1 MSYQPMNAVH
11 FLSLLGMTIC
21 MALVGQGIG
30 LFFGAAFDIQ
40 VAVFLSP
47 TCAIPFVLICSF
59 CVNLNS
65 LPYYLNWIGN
75 ISFMQHGFDGSLLSI
90 YGYDR
95 PPLSCSEPYCYFRYP
110 QKFLEQFHLHQSYSY
125 FWPFSGMLVI
135 FLVLRVSTY
144 LVLRFKL
151 RHMRWSVLLILC
163 SLYFLVL
170 VLFVHV
176 GCHRYMVHSEVTV
189 TAGLSLKSRNYIN
202 GLSSSKNNSVVMSLQ
217 YKKFLNRYLLYRS
230 TNSCSIFIHYLLL
243 LGAISMVTLLG

>member
-1 MSYQPMNAVH
+1 MLIREHLNHWFSLKAYYLAKTVSDIPIQILFAAMYLVIVYIMSYQPMNAVH

-110 QKFLEQFHLHQSYSY
+110 QKFLEQFHLHQNYSY

-151 RHMRWSVLLILC
+151 RHMR
-163 SLYFLVL
+163 
-170 VLFVHV
+170 
-176 GCHRYMVHSEVTV
+176 
-189 TAGLSLKSRNYIN
+189 
-202 GLSSSKNNSVVMSLQ
+202 
-217 YKKFLNRYLLYRS
+217 
-230 TNSCSIFIHYLLL
+230 
-243 LGAISMVTLLG
+243 

>member
-1 MSYQPMNAVH
+1 MLIREHLNHWFSLKAYYLAKTVSDIPIQILFAAMYLVIVYIMSYQPMNAVH

-151 RHMRWSVLLILC
+151 RHMR
-163 SLYFLVL
+163 
-170 VLFVHV
+170 
-176 GCHRYMVHSEVTV
+176 
-189 TAGLSLKSRNYIN
+189 
-202 GLSSSKNNSVVMSLQ
+202 
-217 YKKFLNRYLLYRS
+217 
-230 TNSCSIFIHYLLL
+230 
-243 LGAISMVTLLG
+243 